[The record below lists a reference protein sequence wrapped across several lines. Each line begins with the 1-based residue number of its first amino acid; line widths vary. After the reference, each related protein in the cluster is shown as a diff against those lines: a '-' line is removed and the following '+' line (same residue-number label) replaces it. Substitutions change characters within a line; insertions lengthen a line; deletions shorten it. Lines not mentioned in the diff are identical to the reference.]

1 MGAATVLKNDETTAS
16 AAHKAC
22 TAFTIVM
29 KFGGFLLASAERMR
43 EVVDLILSFSLLP
56 PLLPLQGRQVLLYLR
71 AIASRSA
78 TSYGRE

>member
-1 MGAATVLKNDETTAS
+1 
-16 AAHKAC
+16 
-22 TAFTIVM
+22 M

-43 EVVDLILSFSLLP
+43 EVVDLILSSSLLP
-56 PLLPLQGRQVLLYLR
+56 PLLLLQGRQVLLYLR